1 MSFMFTFMFG
11 ILGII
16 MTLPQQCGGSA
27 FGSIGILS
35 KFWNFISLEKT
46 LTFMFLLDY
55 SIFQNRY
62 NKCF

>member
-1 MSFMFTFMFG
+1 MSFIFTIMFG

-16 MTLPQQCGGSA
+16 MTPPQKCGGSA

-46 LTFMFLLDY
+46 LTFYVSFRLFH
-55 SIFQNRY
+55 IPKQV
-62 NKCF
+62 